1 MGVCFD
7 IYDVAQNGVNHKQA
21 IKQDNVLRDL
31 PLVFVLSR
39 DKYKETEPKAQGNEI
54 PKYQI

>member
-7 IYDVAQNGVNHKQA
+7 IYDATQNGVNHKQA

-39 DKYKETEPKAQGNEI
+39 DKYKETEPKAQGN
-54 PKYQI
+54 